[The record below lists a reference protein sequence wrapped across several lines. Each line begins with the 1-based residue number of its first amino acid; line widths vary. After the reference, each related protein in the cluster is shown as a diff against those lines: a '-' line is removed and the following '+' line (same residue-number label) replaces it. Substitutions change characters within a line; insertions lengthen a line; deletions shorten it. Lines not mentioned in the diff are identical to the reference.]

1 MKYKIALTALA
12 LTMGMGIATQANAS
26 NFVEGKDYR
35 VVKTPDK
42 IKGDIIIVR
51 EFFWYGCPHC
61 YDLEPIIKKWKAKKP
76 KDVAFFSTPAAV
88 NPVWENSA
96 RAFYASQLM
105 GYQNKTHDKL
115 FKDIFR
121 DGKINRDIAGGNKE
135 AIINWYASQG
145 LNKAK
150 FAKTMDS
157 FAVNTKIARSNNG
170 AKNYGLTG
178 TPTVVVQGKYVLSVE
193 PQKVPEAIDFLVNK
207 VRKEIKNKKK

>member
-12 LTMGMGIATQANAS
+12 LTVGIATHADAT

-61 YDLEPIIKKWKAKKP
+61 YDLEPTIKKWKAKKP

-88 NPVWENSA
+88 NPVWEMSA
-96 RAFYASQLM
+96 RGFYASQLM
-105 GYQNKTHDKL
+105 GYEKKTHDKL

-121 DGKINRDIAGGNKE
+121 DGKVNRGLAGGDKD
-135 AIINWYASQG
+135 AIISWYASKG

-178 TPTVVVQGKYVLSVE
+178 TPTIVVQGKYVLSVE
-193 PQKVPEAIDFLVNK
+193 PKKIPEAIDFLVNK
-207 VRKEIKNKKK
+207 VRKENKTKKKK